1 MRFYGYD
8 ISKTYLSGGDKN
20 CLSKIAITSSVL
32 AVSTFVIVP
41 VNASNVTLNF
51 NTLPSSQ
58 GWTYLVDG
66 NTATETDVFSI
77 SNGVL
82 TQNTLG
88 SGDGVNGYRLANVV
102 DTTQPFTLSWR
113 SRVLQDEFVLNPQN
127 FFGLGLSI
135 NSSSQRFT
143 VGFGTD
149 AIGISAFQILPGSFN
164 NTVFHNYRLEGSF
177 NSGNAQLYID
187 DLPIATLALLSGV
200 TPNASDGLFF
210 GDATGYT
217 NALAEISSYSF
228 IQGTLPGSVPEPSSI
243 LGLLSLGVLGIGA
256 ALNRKL

>member
-1 MRFYGYD
+1 M
-8 ISKTYLSGGDKN
+8 
-20 CLSKIAITSSVL
+20 
-32 AVSTFVIVP
+32 
-41 VNASNVTLNF
+41 NF

-88 SGDGVNGYRLANVV
+88 SGDGVNGYTLANVV